1 LFAAVEAR
9 LKDPSVVCSVVCT
22 LDRLV
27 AAIRRPLV
35 DELGARSREP

>member
-1 LFAAVEAR
+1 
-9 LKDPSVVCSVVCT
+9 VVCT

-35 DELGARSREP
+35 DKLGARSREP